1 MNAPSENEPCSDP
14 IDILDLAREVL
25 VSELSGSAG
34 SRLRIRAPIRPGG
47 SGAMVLSLTPESGAP
62 RIRIDLMASDLVA
75 GASRIAAGSVR
86 ISPSSLTVAAGA
98 AEDVTVTVAAPPDAR
113 PGVYAGTI
121 SATGDETFSVPFQ
134 TEVR

>member
-1 MNAPSENEPCSDP
+1 
-14 IDILDLAREVL
+14 
-25 VSELSGSAG
+25 
-34 SRLRIRAPIRPGG
+34 
-47 SGAMVLSLTPESGAP
+47 MVLSLTPESGAP